1 MKGLIAL
8 FLSGLLSL
16 IIFLLPASADN
27 TAFSADFSDSR
38 LLSDFQLEGWDGTSI
53 LPGDGYLL
61 SSGQLIHQPPYLM
74 GGVCRRA
81 FGGELS
87 VSLSFRGPVQ
97 LHLFRD
103 GLSLWSGSGLW
114 LDLIPGG
121 ELLLFSSSNPD
132 LPLTRADLPGKTDS
146 FTDLRL
152 TLQSRTLRVYIG
164 EESAPLLQ
172 YDSLPDLPQEG
183 YFGFRTVSGTTI
195 RAFSLQPLRKEN
207 ISSSPASASSIPI
220 QEDGGSSALSSIPE
234 GSSVADQP
242 SEDSSSAV
250 SISTHL
256 PAQNKTPHPL
266 ALALTVVG
274 GVIVAASIILLIF
287 RKGNSQ

>member
-1 MKGLIAL
+1 LKRLLAYI
-8 FLSGLLSL
+8 LSGLLMPVAL
-16 IIFLLPASADN
+16 ILPVAAEE
-27 TAFSADFSDSR
+27 AFSADFSHPNR
-38 LLSDFQLEGWDGTSI
+38 LSDFQLEGWDGTSI

-121 ELLLFSSSNPD
+121 ELLLFSSASPE
-132 LPLTRADLPGKTDS
+132 LPLARANLPGTTDS

-152 TLQSRTLRVYIG
+152 TLQGRALQVYIG
-164 EESAPLLQ
+164 DASAPLLQ

-183 YFGFRTVSGTTI
+183 YFGFRTVSGTAI
-195 RAFSLQPLRKEN
+195 RAFSLQPLREEN
-207 ISSSPASASSIPI
+207 LSSSPASASSIPI
-220 QEDGGSSALSSIPE
+220 QEDAGSPALSSMPD
-234 GSSVADQP
+234 GSSVADEP
-242 SEDSSSAV
+242 SEAISSAV

-256 PAQNKTPHPL
+256 PAQSKTPHPL